1 MSRRALLLVVLLAA
15 IASFGTLAVSAPAQT
30 VGAKTP
36 APEPLW
42 VPDPQDLAAVA
53 DDQAAPALEVSAPV
67 LSDASAA
74 GDPARIAVAH
84 WMASIAVESGLPG
97 ELPVMASLVE
107 SGLRNLAYGHADSVG
122 YFQMR
127 QGIWNSGQYEGY
139 LARPELQVRWFVDHA
154 LAVLSARRAA
164 GDATYGE
171 DPATWGEWIAD
182 IERPYEAYRG
192 RYQLRLGEARTLLA
206 LPAENVAPFEL
217 GLTVGALAEPAD
229 PVTDALA
236 QQVLSNGQITLEAR
250 SSSDLVAGRV
260 DPRVSAVLLEAA
272 AREPISLWVIQ
283 TGHSYYVARTRRPSN
298 HSFGRAVD
306 IGSVGGELVS
316 PTNEA
321 AHRLVLAIGK
331 LAPEIRPTEIG
342 SPWAIDEPGYFTNA
356 GHQDHLHLGFDDPAA
371 ADAAVAAL
379 EATST
384 HLTAVPVASRR
395 SSPPAEP
402 RFEAGDSDD
411 AAKGRDG
418 DDPRFEVSE

>member
-1 MSRRALLLVVLLAA
+1 
-15 IASFGTLAVSAPAQT
+15 
-30 VGAKTP
+30 
-36 APEPLW
+36 
-42 VPDPQDLAAVA
+42 
-53 DDQAAPALEVSAPV
+53 
-67 LSDASAA
+67 
-74 GDPARIAVAH
+74 
-84 WMASIAVESGLPG
+84 MASIARESGLPG

-192 RYQLRLGEARTLLA
+192 RYQLRLGEARTMLA
-206 LPAENVAPFEL
+206 LAAENVAPFEL
-217 GLTVGALAEPAD
+217 GLTVGALAEPVD

-283 TGHSYYVARTRRPSN
+283 TGHSYYVAATGERPTTPSGARSTSARSPASSSARPTRRRAASCSRSASCRPRSARPR
-298 HSFGRAVD
+298 SARRGRSTSPATSRTPD
-306 IGSVGGELVS
+306 TRITCTSASTPGGRRRRGRV
-316 PTNEA
+316 
-321 AHRLVLAIGK
+321 RRRRRR
-331 LAPEIRPTEIG
+331 RPASCETVV
-342 SPWAIDEPGYFTNA
+342 
-356 GHQDHLHLGFDDPAA
+356 
-371 ADAAVAAL
+371 ADAAQAGARCVAP
-379 EATST
+379 T
-384 HLTAVPVASRR
+384 
-395 SSPPAEP
+395 EP
-402 RFEAGDSDD
+402 RFKVGAGADKAS
-411 AAKGRDG
+411 GS
-418 DDPRFEVSE
+418 DDPRFEVDG